1 LRISANNGLSRR
13 VRLAIQPQLLPDRDN
28 GIADLFH
35 GTLQLVF
42 RHSKMLKPIT
52 NFCFNLH
59 GDVAAVALALAGK
72 NIAHQITR
80 SRFEVNP
87 RRVSSVMHEHGEQQ
101 NDRKRN
107 SDEPKQDAFSERHD
121 GLHPMSAKATY
132 SGSVGSIAGFKCSG
146 GAVAGPACGESPRP
160 LVAGDFFRLRA

>member
-1 LRISANNGLSRR
+1 MPGGRCLVCVFSANNALSRR
-13 VRLAIQPQLLPDRDN
+13 VRLAIQAQLLADRDN

-35 GTLQLVF
+35 GTLQLAF

-80 SRFEVNP
+80 SQFEVNP
-87 RRVSSVMHEHGEQQ
+87 RRVSSVMHKHGEQQ
-101 NDRKRN
+101 NNRKRN
-107 SDEPKQDAFSERHD
+107 SDEPKQNSFSGRHD
-121 GLHPMSAKATY
+121 NLA
-132 SGSVGSIAGFKCSG
+132 
-146 GAVAGPACGESPRP
+146 
-160 LVAGDFFRLRA
+160 AGDFSAARLAQQQDQDDQGNRNAD

>member
-1 LRISANNGLSRR
+1 LRISANNALSRR
-13 VRLAIQPQLLPDRDN
+13 VRLAIQTQLLPDRDN

-107 SDEPKQDAFSERHD
+107 SDEPKQDTFSERHD
-121 GLHPMSAKATY
+121 GLHPMSAKITY
-132 SGSVGSIAGFKCSG
+132 SGSVGSMLASS
-146 GAVAGPACGESPRP
+146 AVAGPSPVPRVVNPPP
-160 LVAGDFFRLRA
+160 LAAGDFFRLRA

>member
-13 VRLAIQPQLLPDRDN
+13 VRLAIQTQLLPDRDN

-132 SGSVGSIAGFKCSG
+132 SGSVGSMLASS
-146 GAVAGPACGESPRP
+146 AVAGPSPVPRVVNP
-160 LVAGDFFRLRA
+160 PAL